1 MLLAI
6 LPIMLL
12 FLVQFVLD
20 QQTEAKISMI
30 DSYVYTA
37 KEYAKQS
44 GYLDCKALKD
54 KIVSSCGLS
63 DDDVS
68 VSSNA
73 SDIDTARTRL
83 SSANVSG
90 GAIDLERAS
99 DAAVKIIL
107 NWHCEDGIFR
117 LRNIMEKLIDDENV
131 SISTVYETKMKTER

>member
-1 MLLAI
+1 MKQFIVLLAI

-37 KEYAKQS
+37 KEYAKQY

-90 GAIDLERAS
+90 GAIDLERDTIHYDVKVTLEGIMAGSGLFKIKDNSYCYEINEYTAS
-99 DAAVKIIL
+99 EYL
-107 NWHCEDGIFR
+107 P
-117 LRNIMEKLIDDENV
+117 
-131 SISTVYETKMKTER
+131 